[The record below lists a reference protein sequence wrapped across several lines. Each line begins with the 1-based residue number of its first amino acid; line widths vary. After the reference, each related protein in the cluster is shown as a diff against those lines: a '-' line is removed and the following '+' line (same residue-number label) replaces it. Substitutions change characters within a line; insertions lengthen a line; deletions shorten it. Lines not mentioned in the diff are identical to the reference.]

1 MPSDSLRPRSPA
13 LAPVVSQIPVGPG
26 QRPPSQKGIPAELLF
41 KGSQEILIN
50 HHGEIYR
57 LRVTRNSKLILT
69 K

>member
-1 MPSDSLRPRSPA
+1 MPSDSMRPPSPA
-13 LAPVVSQIPVGPG
+13 PGPSATRLPVGSG
-26 QRPPSQKGIPAELLF
+26 QQPPSQKGIPAELLF

>member
-1 MPSDSLRPRSPA
+1 MPTDPMRPGSPA
-13 LAPVVSQIPVGPG
+13 LAPAATRLPAGPG
-26 QRPPSQKGIPAELLF
+26 QQPPSQNGIPADLLF

-57 LRVTRNSKLILT
+57 LRVTRNGKLILT

>member
-1 MPSDSLRPRSPA
+1 MRPESPA
-13 LAPVVSQIPVGPG
+13 QTPAGSRRPAGAG
-26 QRPPSQKGIPAELLF
+26 QQPPSQTGIPADLLF
-41 KGSQEILIN
+41 QGNQEILID